1 MSTDNNVVER
11 ILSLLDNVELPYPGG
26 PLLTF
31 FVSEALNPVQA
42 AHYLNQRILTDEPSF
57 IVADWAYIILCIT
70 ENACSPPQ
78 PDRSAQN
85 AITLRDRMRCCV
97 TGKNGTFWD
106 PLLVMP
112 ILPIPSGWDTQK
124 THISDMLGAFFGPQ
138 YRDWWLFYIRNAERI
153 GPYANHCLIRRSIAD
168 SFALGFIRLDRLQ
181 PSLIEYEVRHVLL
194 GSEEPIPLDGAFPLL
209 GDHSQSGTE
218 KIDPRFIGTHARL
231 CKSIRYFELTKK
243 FAADRLPC
251 VSGSLICRS
260 LSYFFVQFQQ
270 AHRGIL
276 SITGHLT
283 RVFGVI
289 WSLFP
294 AKFRLAGYN
303 VLRRLGERLYG
314 KSNGY
319 STVQRLPFGLYLKF
333 QGEVDWF
340 CNEFNALRVVRRFT
354 SIPVP
359 HSLDLAI
366 KPVVS
371 DDPFS
376 TPEGYLLT
384 TRLPVNPEMAICNTV
399 GEACHDPRIQG
410 GQQIGPF
417 KDEAAFNQTLRYS
430 GDAARRGHK
439 IVFTH
444 ADLNPRN
451 ILVDRMV
458 QPDGSR
464 GWKVTGIVDWETSGY
479 YPEYWDYTKAM
490 FEGFR
495 GF

>member
-1 MSTDNNVVER
+1 
-11 ILSLLDNVELPYPGG
+11 
-26 PLLTF
+26 
-31 FVSEALNPVQA
+31 
-42 AHYLNQRILTDEPSF
+42 
-57 IVADWAYIILCIT
+57 
-70 ENACSPPQ
+70 
-78 PDRSAQN
+78 
-85 AITLRDRMRCCV
+85 
-97 TGKNGTFWD
+97 
-106 PLLVMP
+106 
-112 ILPIPSGWDTQK
+112 
-124 THISDMLGAFFGPQ
+124 MLGAFFGPQ

-168 SFALGFIRLDRLQ
+168 SFALGFI
-181 PSLIEYEVRHVLL
+181 RHVLL

-340 CNEFNALRVVRRFT
+340 RNEFNALRVLRN
-354 SIPVP
+354 IPK
-359 HSLDLAI
+359 I
-366 KPVVS
+366 
-371 DDPFS
+371 
-376 TPEGYLLT
+376 
-384 TRLPVNPEMAICNTV
+384 VNPEMAICNTV

-495 GF
+495 GFQRYTSMMRRVFAEFGDYSRQYDVEKRSWESGDGV